1 MLLLYIVLGYFA
13 LHSLVTFVT
22 YAADKR
28 QAKKGGW
35 RVPEVVLL
43 FMSLLG
49 GGLGGLLGMI
59 IMHHKTRAEHWY
71 FWLCNVLGVAVQVAA
86 IVLLLIYKPF

>member
-1 MLLLYIVLGYFA
+1 MILFYIVLGYIV
-13 LHSLVTFVT
+13 LHSIVTFIT
-22 YAADKR
+22 YAVDKS

-35 RVPEVVLL
+35 RVPELVLL

-59 IMHHKTRAEHWY
+59 ILRHKTRAVHWY
-71 FWLCNVLGVAVQVAA
+71 FWLFNVLGVGVQVAA